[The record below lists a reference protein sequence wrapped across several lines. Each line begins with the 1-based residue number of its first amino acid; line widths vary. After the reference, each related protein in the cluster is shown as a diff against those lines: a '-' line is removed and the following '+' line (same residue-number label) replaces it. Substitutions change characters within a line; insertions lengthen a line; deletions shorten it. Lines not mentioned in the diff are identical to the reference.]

1 MAVGNLNSDV
11 AVGLS
16 DPSNTRNRKEMLEL
30 VNRLRDTG
38 YELPRSWFPALI
50 CGTFSV
56 QTDIDLPTIAVIG
69 NQSAGKSS
77 LIESISGITLP
88 RSAGTCTR

>member
-1 MAVGNLNSDV
+1 MAVGNLNSDI

-38 YELPRSWFPALI
+38 YELPRS
-50 CGTFSV
+50 
-56 QTDIDLPTIAVIG
+56 
-69 NQSAGKSS
+69 
-77 LIESISGITLP
+77 
-88 RSAGTCTR
+88 

>member
-1 MAVGNLNSDV
+1 MTVGNLNSDI

-38 YELPRSWFPALI
+38 YVVPWPWFPALTSMHLE
-50 CGTFSV
+50 CS
-56 QTDIDLPTIAVIG
+56 
-69 NQSAGKSS
+69 N
-77 LIESISGITLP
+77 
-88 RSAGTCTR
+88 RY

>member
-1 MAVGNLNSDV
+1 MAVGNLSSDV

-38 YELPRSWFPALI
+38 YELPRS
-50 CGTFSV
+50 
-56 QTDIDLPTIAVIG
+56 
-69 NQSAGKSS
+69 
-77 LIESISGITLP
+77 
-88 RSAGTCTR
+88 